1 MKTYR
6 TSKGTIILKIAGGRS
21 NVFLVK
27 TNHEN
32 FLIDTGPAFM
42 RNQLIKRLRNTGVKS
57 IDFLILTHTH
67 FDHAAN
73 ASSIKALFGA
83 KVIVHAKEAAYLMS
97 GDSPIPSGSNL
108 FTSFLINSFGKMVQK
123 QVIYKSCQPDILVDD
138 EYSFPEKGTVIKII
152 HTPGHT
158 SGSMIITI
166 DNEIALAGDTL
177 IGTFPGRCFPPFVD
191 DVPELYQSWKKLL
204 DTGCSLFLPSH
215 GSEVKR
221 KTVEKALTKTSAIP
235 KSLFVS

>member
-42 RNQLIKRLRNTGVKS
+42 HNQLIKRLRNAGVKS

-73 ASSIKALFGA
+73 ASSIKALFDA
-83 KVIVHAKEAAYLMS
+83 KVLVHSKEAAYLLS
-97 GDSPIPSGSNL
+97 GDSPLPAGSNL
-108 FTSFLINSFGKMVQK
+108 FTSFLINNFGKIVQK
-123 QVIYKSCQPDILVDD
+123 RVIYKSCQPDILVD
-138 EYSFPEKGTVIKII
+138 ENYSFPDKGSIIKII
-152 HTPGHT
+152 HTPGHS
-158 SGSMIITI
+158 SGSMCIIL
-166 DNEIALAGDTL
+166 DNEIALVGDTL
-177 IGTFPGRCFPPFVD
+177 IGTLPGRCFPPFVD

-204 DTGCSLFLPSH
+204 KTGCTIFLPSH

-221 KTVEKALTKTSAIP
+221 EIAEKVCLKHTQLNSERQP
-235 KSLFVS
+235 